1 MKFKLDNYADPI
13 GTSLKNYVEASYE
26 DLEYLFGTPTIS
38 DDYKV
43 SGEWVFT
50 SEDGD
55 VVTLYDWKETSL
67 YDSGLPSVEE
77 FRTRNNICFHVGAN
91 SGMAAYD
98 FIAWLEEKLANPHAE
113 EAANQ

>member
-1 MKFKLDNYADPI
+1 MKFKLDYDADI
-13 GTSLKNYVEASYE
+13 NGTCLKNYVEASYE
-26 DLEYLFGTPTIS
+26 DLEALFGAPMPG

-43 SGEWVFT
+43 SGEWVFE
-50 SEDGD
+50 SEEGD

-91 SGMAAYD
+91 SGMVAHD
-98 FIAWLEEKLANPHAE
+98 FIEWLESQLRDIRKYG
-113 EAANQ
+113 